1 MSGPRLVAAIVA
13 GLVVIGLLVGIGV
26 TVHHGQETSS
36 PSQAL
41 TDTPPGHWP
50 AGERTAFIKSCVDK
64 CRASPGVTP
73 DRYPVCDRAC
83 GCAADE
89 GEKTMSVDEMIAI
102 YKSGKADQNEKL
114 KRITQAGIACA
125 K

>member
-1 MSGPRLVAAIVA
+1 LVAAIVG
-13 GLVVIGLLVGIGV
+13 GLVVIALLVGIGIA
-26 TVHHGQETSS
+26 VHRGQDASS

-50 AGERTAFIKSCVDK
+50 PGERTAFIKSCVDK
-64 CRASPGVTP
+64 CRAAPGVTP
-73 DRYPVCDRAC
+73 ERYPVCDRAC
-83 GCAADE
+83 ACAADE
-89 GEKTMSVDEMIAI
+89 GEKIMTVEEMIAV
-102 YKSGKADQNEKL
+102 YKSGKAEQNEKL